1 MGLKAIKI
9 RDAAGKPQY
18 RNGINESPPAEADV
32 LGDSGFGFGR
42 PVVLS
47 WQNDQDRKGKGLV
60 AGLREPFMKLKLV
73 AAVSALA
80 IPALAHAEQSGP
92 QPAVPKPTK
101 ADAQKVVQI
110 ITSDKVA
117 QNSAADAD
125 IDEDFSIISGLSGGP
140 TSYLDGI
147 KKMPWVLKLLD
158 QCGLDEQHIRGSA
171 TSAIMRTKLGFVS
184 DEDVR
189 DFFERPLFQLIVTAL
204 PASSGC
210 AASISARV
218 IAPIE
223 GARFVY
229 DKKPLQKPTYVTIWE
244 DTYGEGGRAIYEPH
258 EQITA
263 RIEASIDTL
272 INEFAEAWTH
282 SQGIGHP
289 KYGAP

>member
-1 MGLKAIKI
+1 
-9 RDAAGKPQY
+9 
-18 RNGINESPPAEADV
+18 
-32 LGDSGFGFGR
+32 
-42 PVVLS
+42 
-47 WQNDQDRKGKGLV
+47 
-60 AGLREPFMKLKLV
+60 MKLKLV
-73 AAVSALA
+73 GAVAALA

-101 ADAQKVVQI
+101 ADAQKVVQTI
-110 ITSDKVA
+110 AGDKAA

-125 IDEDFSIISGLSGGP
+125 IDEDFSIVSGLSGGP
-140 TSYLDGI
+140 TSYLDGV

-158 QCGLDEQHIRGSA
+158 QCGLDEPHIRGSA
-171 TSAIMRTKLGFVS
+171 TSAFMRTKLGFVS
-184 DEDVR
+184 NDDEVVR
-189 DFFERPLFQLIVTAL
+189 DFFERPLFQLVVSAL

-229 DKKPLQKPTYVTIWE
+229 DKKPLQEHTFVTIWE
-244 DTYGEGGRAIYEPH
+244 SEYGEGGRAIYESH

-263 RIEASIDTL
+263 RIEATIDTL

>member
-1 MGLKAIKI
+1 M
-9 RDAAGKPQY
+9 KP
-18 RNGINESPPAEADV
+18 V
-32 LGDSGFGFGR
+32 
-42 PVVLS
+42 
-47 WQNDQDRKGKGLV
+47 
-60 AGLREPFMKLKLV
+60 LV

-80 IPALAHAEQSGP
+80 MPALAHAAQSGP
-92 QPAVPKPTK
+92 QPAVPKPTR

-125 IDEDFSIISGLSGGP
+125 IGEDFSIVSGLSGGP

-147 KKMPWVLKLLD
+147 KKMHWVLKLLD

-184 DEDVR
+184 DDDVR
-189 DFFERPLFQLIVTAL
+189 DFFERPLFQLVVTAL
-204 PASSGC
+204 PASPGC

-229 DKKPLQKPTYVTIWE
+229 DKKPLQKPTFVTIWE
-244 DTYGEGGRAIYEPH
+244 NMYGEGGRVIYEPRADNG
-258 EQITA
+258 Q
-263 RIEASIDTL
+263 D
-272 INEFAEAWTH
+272 
-282 SQGIGHP
+282 
-289 KYGAP
+289 

>member
-1 MGLKAIKI
+1 
-9 RDAAGKPQY
+9 
-18 RNGINESPPAEADV
+18 
-32 LGDSGFGFGR
+32 
-42 PVVLS
+42 
-47 WQNDQDRKGKGLV
+47 
-60 AGLREPFMKLKLV
+60 MKLKLV

-125 IDEDFSIISGLSGGP
+125 IDDDFSIISGLSGGP

-147 KKMPWVLKLLD
+147 KEMHWVLKLLD

-171 TSAIMRTKLGFVS
+171 TSALMRTKLGFVS
-184 DEDVR
+184 DDDVR
-189 DFFERPLFQLIVTAL
+189 GFFERPLFQLTVTAL

-229 DKKPLQKPTYVTIWE
+229 DKKPLQKPTFVTIWE
-244 DTYGEGGRAIYEPH
+244 SEYGEGGRAIYESH

-263 RIEASIDTL
+263 RIEATIDTL
-272 INEFAEAWTH
+272 INELAEAWTH

>member
-1 MGLKAIKI
+1 
-9 RDAAGKPQY
+9 
-18 RNGINESPPAEADV
+18 
-32 LGDSGFGFGR
+32 
-42 PVVLS
+42 
-47 WQNDQDRKGKGLV
+47 
-60 AGLREPFMKLKLV
+60 MKLKLV

-92 QPAVPKPTK
+92 RPAVPTSTK
-101 ADAQKVVQI
+101 ADAQKIVQLISNDKVVQP
-110 ITSDKVA
+110 S
-117 QNSAADAD
+117 SGDAD
-125 IDEDFSIISGLSGGP
+125 LDEDFSIIAGLSGGP

-147 KKMPWVLKLLD
+147 KEMPWVLKLLD
-158 QCGLDEQHIRGSA
+158 QCGLDDRHIKGAA

-184 DEDVR
+184 SDKDML
-189 DFFERPLFQLIVTAL
+189 ERPLFQLMVTVL

-223 GARFVY
+223 RARFAH
-229 DKKPLQKPTYVTIWE
+229 DKKPLQKHTDVTIWE
-244 DTYGEGGRAIYEPH
+244 DTYGAGGQAIYETH

-263 RIEASIDTL
+263 RIEATIETL
-272 INEFAEAWTH
+272 ISEFAEAWTH

>member
-1 MGLKAIKI
+1 
-9 RDAAGKPQY
+9 
-18 RNGINESPPAEADV
+18 
-32 LGDSGFGFGR
+32 
-42 PVVLS
+42 
-47 WQNDQDRKGKGLV
+47 
-60 AGLREPFMKLKLV
+60 MKLKLV
-73 AAVSALA
+73 VAVSALA

-92 QPAVPKPTK
+92 QPAVPKPTT
-101 ADAQKVVQI
+101 ADARNVVQI
-110 ITSDKVA
+110 ITSDKAA

-125 IDEDFSIISGLSGGP
+125 IDEDFSIVTGLSGGP

-147 KKMPWVLKLLD
+147 EKMPWVLKLLD
-158 QCGLDEQHIRGSA
+158 RCGLDEQHIRGSA
-171 TSAIMRTKLGFVS
+171 TSALMRTKLGFVRS
-184 DEDVR
+184 DEDGR

-229 DKKPLQKPTYVTIWE
+229 DKKPLQKYTDVTIWE
-244 DTYGEGGRAIYEPH
+244 SMYGEGGRAIYEPH

-263 RIEASIDTL
+263 RIEATIDTL

>member
-1 MGLKAIKI
+1 
-9 RDAAGKPQY
+9 
-18 RNGINESPPAEADV
+18 
-32 LGDSGFGFGR
+32 
-42 PVVLS
+42 
-47 WQNDQDRKGKGLV
+47 
-60 AGLREPFMKLKLV
+60 MKLKLV

-80 IPALAHAEQSGP
+80 IQALAHAEQSGP

-125 IDEDFSIISGLSGGP
+125 IDEDFSIIAGLSGGP

-147 KKMPWVLKLLD
+147 KKMPWALLLTD

-184 DEDVR
+184 ESDKDV
-189 DFFERPLFQLIVTAL
+189 DVLELPLFQLIVTAL

-223 GARFVY
+223 RTRFVY
-229 DKKPLQKPTYVTIWE
+229 DKKPLQKPTFVTIWE
-244 DTYGEGGRAIYEPH
+244 DMHGGQAIYEPH

-263 RIEASIDTL
+263 RIEATIDTL

>member
-1 MGLKAIKI
+1 
-9 RDAAGKPQY
+9 
-18 RNGINESPPAEADV
+18 
-32 LGDSGFGFGR
+32 
-42 PVVLS
+42 
-47 WQNDQDRKGKGLV
+47 
-60 AGLREPFMKLKLV
+60 MKLKLV

-92 QPAVPKPTK
+92 QPAAPKPTK

-125 IDEDFSIISGLSGGP
+125 IDEDFSIIAGLSGGP

-147 KKMPWVLKLLD
+147 KKMPWVLLLTD

-184 DEDVR
+184 ESDENVDVL
-189 DFFERPLFQLIVTAL
+189 EQPLFQLIVTAL

-229 DKKPLQKPTYVTIWE
+229 DKKPLQKPTFVTIWRTCTE
-244 DTYGEGGRAIYEPH
+244 MAVKRFMDHTSR
-258 EQITA
+258 
-263 RIEASIDTL
+263 
-272 INEFAEAWTH
+272 
-282 SQGIGHP
+282 
-289 KYGAP
+289 

>member
-1 MGLKAIKI
+1 
-9 RDAAGKPQY
+9 
-18 RNGINESPPAEADV
+18 
-32 LGDSGFGFGR
+32 
-42 PVVLS
+42 
-47 WQNDQDRKGKGLV
+47 
-60 AGLREPFMKLKLV
+60 MKLKLV

-125 IDEDFSIISGLSGGP
+125 IDEDFSIITGLSGGP

-147 KKMPWVLKLLD
+147 KKMPWALLLTD
-158 QCGLDEQHIRGSA
+158 QCGLDEQHVRGSA

-184 DEDVR
+184 ESDEDVDVLEQR
-189 DFFERPLFQLIVTAL
+189 LFQLIVTAL

-218 IAPIE
+218 TAHRGSAICIRQEAPPK
-223 GARFVY
+223 AHLR
-229 DKKPLQKPTYVTIWE
+229 DDL
-244 DTYGEGGRAIYEPH
+244 GEHVRRGR
-258 EQITA
+258 
-263 RIEASIDTL
+263 SGDL
-272 INEFAEAWTH
+272 
-282 SQGIGHP
+282 
-289 KYGAP
+289 

>member
-1 MGLKAIKI
+1 
-9 RDAAGKPQY
+9 
-18 RNGINESPPAEADV
+18 
-32 LGDSGFGFGR
+32 
-42 PVVLS
+42 
-47 WQNDQDRKGKGLV
+47 
-60 AGLREPFMKLKLV
+60 MKLKPLV
-73 AAVSALA
+73 AVVAALA
-80 IPALAHAEQSGP
+80 IPALAHAEQSSRR
-92 QPAVPKPTK
+92 PAVPKPTK
-101 ADAQKVVQI
+101 ADAQVVQI
-110 ITSDKVA
+110 IAGEKVA
-117 QNSAADAD
+117 QNSDADAE
-125 IDEDFSIISGLSGGP
+125 IDEDFSIVAGMSGGP

-147 KKMPWVLKLLD
+147 KKMDWVLKLLD
-158 QCGLDEQHIRGSA
+158 QCDLDEQHIRGSA
-171 TSAIMRTKLGFVS
+171 ASAFTRTKLGFVSSS

-189 DFFERPLFQLIVTAL
+189 DFFEHPLFQLIVTAL

-244 DTYGEGGRAIYEPH
+244 DTYGEGGQAIYEPH
-258 EQITA
+258 ERITA
-263 RIEASIDTL
+263 RIEATIDTL

>member
-1 MGLKAIKI
+1 
-9 RDAAGKPQY
+9 
-18 RNGINESPPAEADV
+18 
-32 LGDSGFGFGR
+32 
-42 PVVLS
+42 
-47 WQNDQDRKGKGLV
+47 
-60 AGLREPFMKLKLV
+60 MKLKLV

-92 QPAVPKPTK
+92 QPAVLQPTK
-101 ADAQKVVQI
+101 VDAQKVAQI

-117 QNSAADAD
+117 QNSGADAD
-125 IDEDFSIISGLSGGP
+125 IDEDFSIITGLSGGP

-147 KKMPWVLKLLD
+147 KKMPWVLKLTD
-158 QCGLDEQHIRGSA
+158 QCGLDERHIRGSA
-171 TSAIMRTKLGFVS
+171 TNAIMRTKLGFVS
-184 DEDVR
+184 ESDEDV
-189 DFFERPLFQLIVTAL
+189 DILEQPLFQLIVTAL

-229 DKKPLQKPTYVTIWE
+229 DEKPLQKYMVVTIWE
-244 DTYGEGGRAIYEPH
+244 SMYGEVGRPIYEPH
-258 EQITA
+258 ERITA
-263 RIEASIDTL
+263 RIEATIDTL
-272 INEFAEAWTH
+272 INEFAEAWTR

>member
-1 MGLKAIKI
+1 
-9 RDAAGKPQY
+9 
-18 RNGINESPPAEADV
+18 
-32 LGDSGFGFGR
+32 
-42 PVVLS
+42 
-47 WQNDQDRKGKGLV
+47 
-60 AGLREPFMKLKLV
+60 MKLKLV

-92 QPAVPKPTK
+92 QPAVPQPT
-101 ADAQKVVQI
+101 DAQKVAQI

-117 QNSAADAD
+117 QNSGADAD
-125 IDEDFSIISGLSGGP
+125 IDEDFSIITGLSGGP

-147 KKMPWVLKLLD
+147 KKMPWVLKLTD
-158 QCGLDEQHIRGSA
+158 QCGLDKRHIRRSA
-171 TSAIMRTKLGFVS
+171 TNAIMRTKLGFVS
-184 DEDVR
+184 ESDEDV
-189 DFFERPLFQLIVTAL
+189 DVLEQPLFQLIVTAL

-229 DKKPLQKPTYVTIWE
+229 DEKPLQKYMVVTIWE
-244 DTYGEGGRAIYEPH
+244 SMYGEVGRPIYEPH
-258 EQITA
+258 ERITA
-263 RIEASIDTL
+263 RIEATIDTL
-272 INEFAEAWTH
+272 INEFAEAWTR

>member
-1 MGLKAIKI
+1 
-9 RDAAGKPQY
+9 
-18 RNGINESPPAEADV
+18 
-32 LGDSGFGFGR
+32 
-42 PVVLS
+42 
-47 WQNDQDRKGKGLV
+47 
-60 AGLREPFMKLKLV
+60 MKLKLV

-125 IDEDFSIISGLSGGP
+125 IDEDFSIISGMSGGP

-147 KKMPWVLKLLD
+147 KEMPWILKLVN

-171 TSAIMRTKLGFVS
+171 TNAFMRTKLGFVS
-184 DEDVR
+184 SDEDAGNI
-189 DFFERPLFQLIVTAL
+189 FERSFFQLVVTAL
-204 PASSGC
+204 PESSGC

-229 DKKPLQKPTYVTIWE
+229 DKKPLQKPTFVTIWE
-244 DTYGEGGRAIYEPH
+244 SEYGESGRAIYASR

-263 RIEASIDTL
+263 RIEATIDTL

>member
-1 MGLKAIKI
+1 
-9 RDAAGKPQY
+9 
-18 RNGINESPPAEADV
+18 
-32 LGDSGFGFGR
+32 
-42 PVVLS
+42 
-47 WQNDQDRKGKGLV
+47 
-60 AGLREPFMKLKLV
+60 MKLKLV

-80 IPALAHAEQSGP
+80 IPALVHAEQSGP
-92 QPAVPKPTK
+92 QPAEPKPTK

-125 IDEDFSIISGLSGGP
+125 IDEDFSIIAGLSGGP
-140 TSYLDGI
+140 TSYLDCI

-158 QCGLDEQHIRGSA
+158 QCGLNEQHIRGSA

-184 DEDVR
+184 ESDEDV
-189 DFFERPLFQLIVTAL
+189 DVLEQPLFQLIVTPR

-229 DKKPLQKPTYVTIWE
+229 DKKPLQKPTFVTIWE
-244 DTYGEGGRAIYEPH
+244 DMYGDGGQAIYEPH

-263 RIEASIDTL
+263 RIEANIDTL

>member
-1 MGLKAIKI
+1 
-9 RDAAGKPQY
+9 
-18 RNGINESPPAEADV
+18 
-32 LGDSGFGFGR
+32 
-42 PVVLS
+42 
-47 WQNDQDRKGKGLV
+47 
-60 AGLREPFMKLKLV
+60 MKLKLV

-80 IPALAHAEQSGP
+80 MPALAHAEQSGP
-92 QPAVPKPTK
+92 QPAVAKPTK

-125 IDEDFSIISGLSGGP
+125 IDEDFSIIAGLSGGP

-147 KKMPWVLKLLD
+147 KKMDWVLKLLD
-158 QCGLDEQHIRGSA
+158 QCDLDELHIRGSA
-171 TSAIMRTKLGFVS
+171 ASAFMRTKLGFVS
-184 DEDVR
+184 DDDVR

-204 PASSGC
+204 PANSGC

-244 DTYGEGGRAIYEPH
+244 STYGEGGQAIYEPH

-263 RIEASIDTL
+263 RIEATIDTL

>member
-1 MGLKAIKI
+1 
-9 RDAAGKPQY
+9 
-18 RNGINESPPAEADV
+18 
-32 LGDSGFGFGR
+32 
-42 PVVLS
+42 
-47 WQNDQDRKGKGLV
+47 
-60 AGLREPFMKLKLV
+60 MKLKLV

-110 ITSDKVA
+110 ITSGKVA
-117 QNSAADAD
+117 QDSAADAD
-125 IDEDFSIISGLSGGP
+125 IDEDFSIIAGLSGGP

-147 KKMPWVLKLLD
+147 KKMPWVLLLTD

-184 DEDVR
+184 ESDENVDVL
-189 DFFERPLFQLIVTAL
+189 EQPLFQLIVTAL

-218 IAPIE
+218 IAPTE

-229 DKKPLQKPTYVTIWE
+229 DKKPLQKPTFVTIWE
-244 DTYGEGGRAIYEPH
+244 DMHGDGGQAIYEPH

-263 RIEASIDTL
+263 RIEATIDPL

>member
-1 MGLKAIKI
+1 
-9 RDAAGKPQY
+9 
-18 RNGINESPPAEADV
+18 
-32 LGDSGFGFGR
+32 
-42 PVVLS
+42 
-47 WQNDQDRKGKGLV
+47 
-60 AGLREPFMKLKLV
+60 MKLKLV

-80 IPALAHAEQSGP
+80 IPALALAEQSGP

-101 ADAQKVVQI
+101 ADAQKVIQI
-110 ITSDKVA
+110 ITSDNVT

-147 KKMPWVLKLLD
+147 KEMPWILKLLD
-158 QCGLDEQHIRGSA
+158 RCGLDEQHIREAA
-171 TSAIMRTKLGFVS
+171 TNAFMRTKLGFVS
-184 DEDVR
+184 SDEDAGNI
-189 DFFERPLFQLIVTAL
+189 FERSFFQLVVTAL
-204 PASSGC
+204 PESAGC

-218 IAPIE
+218 VAPVE

-229 DKKPLQKPTYVTIWE
+229 DNKPLQEPTFVTIWE
-244 DTYGEGGRAIYEPH
+244 SEYGEGGRAIYEPDK
-258 EQITA
+258 QVTA
-263 RIEASIDTL
+263 RIEATVDTL

>member
-1 MGLKAIKI
+1 
-9 RDAAGKPQY
+9 
-18 RNGINESPPAEADV
+18 
-32 LGDSGFGFGR
+32 
-42 PVVLS
+42 
-47 WQNDQDRKGKGLV
+47 
-60 AGLREPFMKLKLV
+60 MKLKLV
-73 AAVSALA
+73 AAVAALA

-92 QPAVPKPTK
+92 QPAVPKPAK

-110 ITSDKVA
+110 ITSDKAA
-117 QNSAADAD
+117 QNSAADSD
-125 IDEDFSIISGLSGGP
+125 LDEDFSIVAGLSGGP

-147 KKMPWVLKLLD
+147 KKMPWVLKLVD
-158 QCGLDEQHIRGSA
+158 QCGLDEPHIRGSA
-171 TSAIMRTKLGFVS
+171 TSAFMRTKLGFVSSS

-244 DTYGEGGRAIYEPH
+244 DMYGEGGQAIYEPH

-263 RIEASIDTL
+263 RIETTIDIL

>member
-1 MGLKAIKI
+1 
-9 RDAAGKPQY
+9 
-18 RNGINESPPAEADV
+18 
-32 LGDSGFGFGR
+32 
-42 PVVLS
+42 
-47 WQNDQDRKGKGLV
+47 
-60 AGLREPFMKLKLV
+60 MKLNLV

-92 QPAVPKPTK
+92 QPVVPTSTK

-110 ITSDKVA
+110 ITGNKVVQIPSD
-117 QNSAADAD
+117 AADV
-125 IDEDFSIISGLSGGP
+125 DEDFSIIAGLSGGP

-147 KKMPWVLKLLD
+147 KKIPWVLKLLD
-158 QCGLDEQHIRGSA
+158 QCGLDEQHIRRSA

-184 DEDVR
+184 SDEDVL
-189 DFFERPLFQLIVTAL
+189 ERPLFQLIVTVL

-223 GARFVY
+223 GARFAH
-229 DKKPLQKPTYVTIWE
+229 DKKLLQKYTDVTIWG
-244 DTYGEGGRAIYEPH
+244 DKYGAGGHPIYEPH

-263 RIEASIDTL
+263 RIEATIETL
-272 INEFAEAWTH
+272 ISEFAEAWTH

>member
-1 MGLKAIKI
+1 
-9 RDAAGKPQY
+9 
-18 RNGINESPPAEADV
+18 
-32 LGDSGFGFGR
+32 
-42 PVVLS
+42 
-47 WQNDQDRKGKGLV
+47 
-60 AGLREPFMKLKLV
+60 MKLKLV

-125 IDEDFSIISGLSGGP
+125 IDEDFSIITGLSGGL

-147 KKMPWVLKLLD
+147 TKMPWALKLLD

-171 TSAIMRTKLGFVS
+171 TSAFMRTKLGFVS
-184 DEDVR
+184 DSDEDV
-189 DFFERPLFQLIVTAL
+189 DVLEQPLFQLIVTAL

-229 DKKPLQKPTYVTIWE
+229 DKNPFKSTPT
-244 DTYGEGGRAIYEPH
+244 
-258 EQITA
+258 
-263 RIEASIDTL
+263 
-272 INEFAEAWTH
+272 
-282 SQGIGHP
+282 
-289 KYGAP
+289 